1 MAQRKC
7 SRERSSDFTG
17 NPRDERALGR
27 QWEVRLDTLT
37 QERIDALAELASDVL
52 RCEVSCGAVIRAAV
66 EEWLASNEGADA
78 AKHIE
83 AIRTEMAEMEERR
96 TRRHKLR
103 LRIEPLSGTEQ
114 RPPIS
119 RIRLRIALPG

>member
-37 QERIDALAELASDVL
+37 QERIDALAELASDML

-83 AIRTEMAEMEERR
+83 AIRIEIAEMEERR

-119 RIRLRIALPG
+119 RIRLRIAPPG